1 MDLGGLQCWYAT
13 SISTLVD
20 APTLLDPSV
29 TSTRMTGTSRSGFSD
44 SGEFIDLLSKSMNS
58 Y

>member
-20 APTLLDPSV
+20 APTLLDPSI

-44 SGEFIDLLSKSMNS
+44 SGEFIDLLSKYMNS

>member
-20 APTLLDPSV
+20 APTFQDPSV
-29 TSTRMTGTSRSGFSD
+29 TSTHMTDTSRSGFSD
-44 SGEFIDLLSKSMNS
+44 AGEFIDL
-58 Y
+58 